1 MKGVNSFESARDW
14 RVRALLRGNPNRC
27 ERFFSLYNGLAV
39 YLSLWI
45 LFHLFSVVMFVKPPS
60 VGLIN
65 FQFEHFSFQTFDR
78 ELVHLGTYTAR
89 TGFGKSWIVLEI
101 SECIFRALGSFGK
114 LVVAQLGYGK
124 VNEFF

>member
-1 MKGVNSFESARDW
+1 MFVHC
-14 RVRALLRGNPNRC
+14 C
-27 ERFFSLYNGLAV
+27 EEIRTDVKDFFSLYNGLAV

-78 ELVHLGTYTAR
+78 ELVHLRYLHGSYGFWKVLDSFRNFGVYFSGTGKFWKVSCCPAR
-89 TGFGKSWIVLEI
+89 LWKSQ
-101 SECIFRALGSFGK
+101 CIF
-114 LVVAQLGYGK
+114 
-124 VNEFF
+124 